1 MKPKE
6 PEGAGGKK
14 FEDKAPPANLV
25 QREQLLNNP
34 YHSFI
39 QTGFISDTIEI
50 LNQYSEPADD
60 FAQIGEEP
68 AKATPPELKNVA
80 KADAAPKAKA
90 SGINEFDGTIHHPN
104 GARYFP
110 NGNKVDGVNTWVL
123 AQEEPA
129 TPAAPATPATPAAPA
144 KAGAADPNAGK
155 NLNPYDGTEH
165 KNGTRYFPDG
175 KVVGGVNLNLGQ
187 VTPAELAVPPKG
199 DAKAAPAKGPTS
211 PVNEFDGTVHADGK
225 RYFPDGKIVD
235 GVNLWLH
242 QAEPDKANG
251 TAKAEPEA
259 KGPTTPVNEFDGT
272 VHADG
277 KRYFPEDGKKVDG
290 VNLRLPQAPSLRLTQ
305 IPKIRS
311 FAQIIQ
317 PVSLAVNAKDAEP
330 VGEPTLG
337 VNSEK
342 APEPVRKLNPWDG
355 LYHNADGT
363 KDFSTGGKVGG
374 VNNWI

>member
-1 MKPKE
+1 M
-6 PEGAGGKK
+6 
-14 FEDKAPPANLV
+14 
-25 QREQLLNNP
+25 NNP
-34 YHSFI
+34 YHSFV
-39 QTGFISDTIEI
+39 QTGFVSDTNDI
-50 LNQYSEPADD
+50 LNQYTEPADD
-60 FAQIGEEP
+60 FAQISEEP

-144 KAGAADPNAGK
+144 NPAALTKAGAADANAGK

-175 KVVGGVNLNLGQ
+175 KAVGGVNLNLGQ
-187 VTPAELAVPPKG
+187 AEPAKTNAT
-199 DAKAAPAKGPTS
+199 AKAEPAK
-211 PVNEFDGTVHADGK
+211 
-225 RYFPDGKIVD
+225 
-235 GVNLWLH
+235 
-242 QAEPDKANG
+242 ANA

-277 KRYFPEDGKKVDG
+277 NRYFPDGKKVDG

-317 PVSLAVNAKDAEP
+317 PVSLAVNRLDAEP

-337 VNSEK
+337 VNPEK
-342 APEPVRKLNPWDG
+342 APVPEKKLNPWDG